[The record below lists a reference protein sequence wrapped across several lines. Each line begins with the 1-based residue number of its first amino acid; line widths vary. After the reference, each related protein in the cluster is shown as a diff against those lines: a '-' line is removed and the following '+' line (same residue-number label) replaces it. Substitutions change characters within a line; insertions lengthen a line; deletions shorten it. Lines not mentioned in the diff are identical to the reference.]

1 MNKDNKNVN
10 VDNTDKKLHIS
21 DVRQRLINRIVE
33 LKEQRKNFYGEIEKN
48 KNSPIRMS
56 ISSETR
62 NFYEYTCDKL
72 IKELED
78 ILNVDSEKVDI
89 IKLLN
94 EYSSSLSLDSGGVLI
109 GLIEIRII
117 DNKIIYDFKIK
128 YGDRKSV
135 V

>member
-1 MNKDNKNVN
+1 MNKDNKNTE

-62 NFYEYTCDKL
+62 NF
-72 IKELED
+72 
-78 ILNVDSEKVDI
+78 
-89 IKLLN
+89 
-94 EYSSSLSLDSGGVLI
+94 
-109 GLIEIRII
+109 
-117 DNKIIYDFKIK
+117 
-128 YGDRKSV
+128 
-135 V
+135 